1 MHFDNVAERSD
12 LVTINAQEAV
22 NDEAWELGIVKVTAM
37 RPTPPEA
44 FSAISTMKPI
54 PFEGMLAHCYVYPGN
69 MPTVPIYSLGNKK
82 KQSEVNVEV

>member
-12 LVTINAQEAV
+12 LVTINALEAV

-54 PFEGMLAHCYVYPGN
+54 PLEGTLTHCHVNPGD
-69 MPTVPIYSLGNKK
+69 MPTVPIYSLGKK
-82 KQSEVNVEV
+82 KPSQVNVDV

>member
-12 LVTINAQEAV
+12 LVTINALEAV
-22 NDEAWELGIVKVTAM
+22 NDEAWELGIV

-54 PFEGMLAHCYVYPGN
+54 PLEGTLTHCHVNPGD
-69 MPTVPIYSLGNKK
+69 MPTVPIYSLGKK
-82 KQSEVNVEV
+82 KPSQVNVDV

>member
-54 PFEGMLAHCYVYPGN
+54 PLEGTLTHCHVNPGD
-69 MPTVPIYSLGNKK
+69 MPTAPIYSPGKK
-82 KQSEVNVEV
+82 KPSQVNVDV

>member
-1 MHFDNVAERSD
+1 MHFDNLAERSD

-54 PFEGMLAHCYVYPGN
+54 PPEGTLTHCHVNPGD
-69 MPTVPIYSLGNKK
+69 MSTVPIYSLGKK
-82 KQSEVNVEV
+82 KPSQVNVDV

>member
-44 FSAISTMKPI
+44 FSGYQYN
-54 PFEGMLAHCYVYPGN
+54 EAHTP
-69 MPTVPIYSLGNKK
+69 
-82 KQSEVNVEV
+82 